1 MTTAAR
7 ITFITIIHVLFA
19 RCACISHGTV
29 LYCSLIPSDCSHK
42 PVLSRFQ
49 SQELDQ
55 KIAET
60 WKHIQTE
67 RKILEATQL
76 LRQATSNQ
84 DVLRRNDAKIRETE
98 RSLAYFED
106 TLRELQERKRQRDDP
121 SRFPGAQVPEV
132 GQSPSISCLSKLIN
146 SHPPGTTQG
155 IQSFSREIPGL
166 PRSRIPGR
174 SSKSR
179 RPDKGQ
185 AIYQSRP
192 NQGGH
197 TIHAKEDIQN
207 ATPTRI

>member
-1 MTTAAR
+1 M
-7 ITFITIIHVLFA
+7 
-19 RCACISHGTV
+19 
-29 LYCSLIPSDCSHK
+29 
-42 PVLSRFQ
+42 LSRFQ

-121 SRFPGAQVPEV
+121 SRFTGAQVPQV
-132 GQSPSISCLSKLIN
+132 GQSISTSCLSALIY
-146 SHPPGTTQG
+146 SHCPGTTQG
-155 IQSFSREIPGL
+155 IRSFSREIPGL
-166 PRSRIPGR
+166 PRSGIPRR

-179 RPDKGQ
+179 GADKGQ
-185 AIYQSRP
+185 AIYQSRL

-197 TIHAKEDIQN
+197 SLHAKEDIEN